1 MSPRVRQCE
10 LPLLRRTAL
19 MPLALEMQCL
29 VSMSTA
35 LAMSAPP
42 ETVPA
47 TPAAV
52 RSRRIRAVEQTS
64 LLLPLVGIG
73 VGTLAALRGDR
84 TVRSFGLAAIAG
96 SLGATL
102 TRWQLARWFTEKARY
117 TVEACDGDFEVRRYA
132 ARIQAETVIN
142 AAPWRLSLEE
152 GFHRLAH
159 YIFGDNASH
168 QKIAMTAPV
177 TLTLGAVDRSTR
189 TVSFKMPDRYALES
203 LPEPT
208 DRRITLRRIPPRR
221 VAVLTFSG
229 RYGKE
234 LPNRERMRL
243 LTHVRN
249 ARLLP
254 IGDVTF
260 AGYDAPWTLPFLRR
274 NEVLV
279 EVSSMPPAPA
289 T

>member
-1 MSPRVRQCE
+1 
-10 LPLLRRTAL
+10 
-19 MPLALEMQCL
+19 
-29 VSMSTA
+29 MSTA
-35 LAMSAPP
+35 LALSASP

-52 RSRRIRAVEQTS
+52 QSRRIRAVEQTS
-64 LLLPLVGIG
+64 LLLPLLGIG
-73 VGTLAALRGDR
+73 MGTLALLRGDR
-84 TVRSFGLAAIAG
+84 TTRSLGLAAIAG
-96 SLGATL
+96 SVGATL
-102 TRWQLARWFTEKARY
+102 TRWQLARWFTEQARY
-117 TVEACDGDFEVRRYA
+117 QVEMSDGDFEVRRYA

-142 AAPWRLSLEE
+142 AAPWRLSLDD
-152 GFHRLAH
+152 GFHRLAR
-159 YIFGDNASH
+159 YIFGDNSEH
-168 QKIAMTAPV
+168 YKIAMTAPV

-189 TVSFKMPDRYALES
+189 TVAFKMPDRYALES

-221 VAVLTFSG
+221 VAVLTFRG
-229 RYGKE
+229 RYGQE

-243 LTHVRN
+243 LTRVRN

-254 IGDVTF
+254 IGDVSF

-279 EVSSMPPAPA
+279 EVSSLPSAPA